1 MNDKKNDTLWLKCST
16 PGPYPEIKV
25 VRPNLFYA
33 QLLMEDYAGVVSE
46 LSAIGQYVYHYIMF
60 EEKNKELA
68 ELEEC
73 ISLVEMHHLE
83 MLAQVIRMLGGNPQY
98 KIVKNNQDVYWNS
111 SYIYYG
117 REICDRLASD
127 IEGEKAAIDQY
138 QQHYKLIA
146 DPHIQR
152 LLERIIQDETYH
164 IQLLTQALQK
174 HCTY

>member
-46 LSAIGQYVYHYIMF
+46 LSAIGQYVYHYITF
-60 EEKNKELA
+60 EEKHKELA

-98 KIVKNNQDVYWNS
+98 KVVKNNQDVYWNS

-117 REICDRLASD
+117 QEICDRLASD
-127 IEGEKAAIDQY
+127 IEGEKAAITQY

-146 DPHIQR
+146 DPYIQR

-174 HCTY
+174 HCPY